1 MAELKLPTEEVSLP
15 SKGLLYPKDSPLSAG
30 KISMKYMTAREE
42 DILTNSNFI
51 RQGTVIDKL
60 LQSLIVTPINYDEL
74 LIGDKNAILIA
85 ARVLG
90 YGQEYSFKY
99 NNERG
104 QELEATVDLSKLE
117 EKKIDESLFKAGIN
131 SFTFALP
138 KSGNTVTFK
147 LLTHGDEK
155 KIDAEIK
162 GLKKINPNGS
172 YDITTRFKHMI
183 TSVNGDSEQ
192 KSIRDFV
199 DNYLL
204 APDARA
210 LREYYTKVQPDIE
223 MKFIPE
229 DDSYTGEGI
238 AIPISLIFFWPD
250 AGV

>member
-204 APDARA
+204 ASDARA